1 MLPFLQDV
9 LRADG
14 LLQTIG
20 GLVLADPLFSFEAR
34 ALLLALR
41 RSLTTPQL
49 EAAKTRS
56 AILLMKSPERLYPR
70 DVIWRVNWLCEE
82 RRRESRPPSGF
93 FFDVFV
99 GGHRSARAWPDTR
112 LRGALRGDGRR
123 RRPARVRWNLRESHG
138 SEVSVKSV

>member
-56 AILLMKSPERLYPR
+56 AILLMKSPERL
-70 DVIWRVNWLCEE
+70 LL
-82 RRRESRPPSGF
+82 
-93 FFDVFV
+93 
-99 GGHRSARAWPDTR
+99 T
-112 LRGALRGDGRR
+112 
-123 RRPARVRWNLRESHG
+123 
-138 SEVSVKSV
+138 